1 MSLADFSPDDAYI
14 LYSSQARH
22 AKLNQWSRR
31 SDHSI
36 ILCKGELLKRTVSW
50 KGHAG
55 ARMIFRTSSA
65 SFRLKSQLQI
75 SNISMR
81 NSLHLLISSSILL
94 TNSQISMLLQSLGL
108 GLVLAAT
115 LCTLGFG
122 VSIVKK
128 LKILVKPIQ
137 IGENTYMFRNSVIE
151 IWRLRSLAGTRSRLA
166 LLLAFDRVNINTNTR
181 EYKYRG

>member
-1 MSLADFSPDDAYI
+1 
-14 LYSSQARH
+14 
-22 AKLNQWSRR
+22 
-31 SDHSI
+31 
-36 ILCKGELLKRTVSW
+36 
-50 KGHAG
+50 
-55 ARMIFRTSSA
+55 
-65 SFRLKSQLQI
+65 
-75 SNISMR
+75 MR